1 MLQIRQGHLRDVFAQ
16 NSRVVLF
23 GAGSLTSAMF
33 EAYKDLAF
41 EARVD
46 YIIDNDRNKDGKTM
60 SVNGKEIR
68 LVSPESFARLDYKE
82 YVLLIMPVFFLDI
95 VKQVDRLEIFD
106 KVPAYI
112 YAFLMNMDEGEA
124 FQIRHTEEMRI
135 PKLIHYCWFGGS
147 PIPDSYQKNIESW
160 KKYCPDY
167 EILQWNESN
176 YDIRKNQFMYQAYQR
191 KGWAYV
197 SDYARKDIIY
207 SCGGIYFDTDVEVLK
222 PLDDLLYNEFFM
234 GMDDAAN
241 IATGAGFGAVKGNGL
256 IKELRDDYEGQV
268 YVDDSGRIVGRVCG
282 VYETAVMV
290 RHGYRPGN
298 KCQLIEGGCVFPREI
313 LCPIS
318 WIGMSDAY
326 TDRTL
331 TVHKYDD
338 LLNTPLQRKE
348 IEEIYLRG
356 R

>member
-60 SVNGKEIR
+60 PVNGKEIR
-68 LVSPESFARLDYKE
+68 LVSTESFARLDYKE

-222 PLDDLLYNEFFM
+222 PLDDLLHNEFFM
-234 GMDDAAN
+234 GMDDVAN
-241 IATGAGFGAVKGNGL
+241 INTGSGFGAVKGNGL

-290 RHGYRPGN
+290 RHGYRPEN
-298 KCQLIEGGCVFPREI
+298 KCQPIEGGCVFPREI

>member
-1 MLQIRQGHLRDVFAQ
+1 MP
-16 NSRVVLF
+16 
-23 GAGSLTSAMF
+23 
-33 EAYKDLAF
+33 
-41 EARVD
+41 
-46 YIIDNDRNKDGKTM
+46 
-60 SVNGKEIR
+60 VNGKEIR
-68 LVSPESFARLDYKE
+68 LVSTESFARLDYKE

-222 PLDDLLYNEFFM
+222 PLDDLLHNEFFM
-234 GMDDAAN
+234 GMDDVAN
-241 IATGAGFGAVKGNGL
+241 INTGSGFGAVKGNGL

-290 RHGYRPGN
+290 RHGYRPEN
-298 KCQLIEGGCVFPREI
+298 KCQPIEGGCVFPREI